1 MGKEGK
7 IKAENIKDFIGELKR
22 CESENKIE
30 LLRGLFCA
38 AVADSSLAKAIVEEN
53 GVKTIAM
60 LAAES
65 MDNEVKRLGT
75 GLVCLL
81 GLTGCECPSES
92 SMALLV
98 ESLCVIAETGPEK
111 ASKAARTQLLTLV
124 AQNKAASEA
133 FAGSSLFRKLGAVV
147 EGEKCIRLAE
157 EKVKEEDRYW
167 AVDIALHLLSLNLG
181 GVAMNNIITTARRI
195 ERQIESRQNAG
206 KDRESAVM
214 VAKCASLVAMARML
228 QKDEDESKA
237 VIANSQRHTPKGEL
251 QPPEYHVP
259 KLTPRP
265 LEVRAQRDVPTPS
278 AIPAPMS
285 EEGMNRKEEAGRKMF
300 SGARMLQREGEKY
313 TSSELYTKIPDTAPK
328 EKVRE
333 RILPKENRSTHS
345 DSVTFPQR
353 TTAPK
358 SRDYRNNRE
367 ISLESQ
373 DIDLMVVS

>member
-1 MGKEGK
+1 MGGEGK
-7 IKAENIKDFIGELKR
+7 IKVENIKVIIGELKR

-157 EKVKEEDRYW
+157 EKVKEEEQCW
-167 AVDIALHLLSLNLG
+167 AVDVVLHMLNHNFG
-181 GVAMNNIITTARRI
+181 GVAMNDVVAAARHILTQKEI
-195 ERQIESRQNAG
+195 EQKAG
-206 KDRESAVM
+206 EGKISALVI
-214 VAKCASLVAMARML
+214 ARCASLVTMSDMKKKYEGGSL
-228 QKDEDESKA
+228 
-237 VIANSQRHTPKGEL
+237 IG
-251 QPPEYHVP
+251 
-259 KLTPRP
+259 
-265 LEVRAQRDVPTPS
+265 
-278 AIPAPMS
+278 AIVDS
-285 EEGMNRKEEAGRKMF
+285 SSSNKERKEDITKCPFCGAFCPSHLLDKHKGVCREKKKFVICDAEQGLQQSIASRENMRKDQ
-300 SGARMLQREGEKY
+300 L
-313 TSSELYTKIPDTAPK
+313 LK
-328 EKVRE
+328 ERKADRVAVMPLGVD
-333 RILPKENRSTHS
+333 ITGQH
-345 DSVTFPQR
+345 QR
-353 TTAPK
+353 TCVGE
-358 SRDYRNNRE
+358 SWFRE
-367 ISLESQ
+367 ILSPHE
-373 DIDLMVVS
+373 MNVVR